1 MTLEHY
7 TDKFSRLNMDTKGSH
22 KRPHKVCMLLAVMEL
37 IELGVIASNRIEF
50 NAALK
55 QRFSHYFN
63 QRRRGN
69 DQDTPENPF
78 FHLKSEGFWHLVY
91 QPGVDPAAVNGYSK
105 KNVAYA
111 TLDDALFVF
120 MQSAI
125 TRNDLKDALN
135 QNLSDLAF
143 LYRQWLLDTGRS
155 PETVD
160 IYCRVIENDL
170 PLWLQQQQLTDVPVV
185 EIKSFRAFHQ
195 LAMKIN
201 MAEQKQVKDSRTHG
215 LFSEVIES
223 YLSFLKDF
231 TQVDLQQDVNQIM
244 DDPHLTPTEKKILIN
259 TRMGQGT
266 YRRQLI
272 DLWHGCAVTG
282 YRNTQMLVA
291 SHIKPWRESTPDE
304 KLDKYNGL
312 LLVAN
317 LDKAFDL
324 GFISFDSHGKMM
336 ISRVLESPDALGIHE
351 DMQVA
356 LLPDHQKYLGYHRN
370 ELFKGR

>member
-7 TDKFSRLNMDTKGSH
+7 TDKFSRLNMDTKGTH
-22 KRPHKVCMLLAVMEL
+22 KLPHKVCMLLAVMEL
-37 IELGVIASNRIEF
+37 IELGVIATNRIEF

-55 QRFSHYFN
+55 DRFTHYFN
-63 QRRRGN
+63 QRRRDN
-69 DQDTPENPF
+69 DRDTPENPF
-78 FHLKSEGFWHLVY
+78 YHLKSEGFWHLAY
-91 QPGVDPAAVNGYSK
+91 QSGVNPASVTGYSK
-105 KNVAYA
+105 KNVSHAF
-111 TLDDALFVF
+111 LDDALFTF

-143 LYRQWLLDTGRS
+143 HIASGCWIPTA

-160 IYCRVIENDL
+160 IYCQVIENDL
-170 PLWLQQQQLTDVPVV
+170 PLWLQQQQLSDVPVV
-185 EIKSFRAFHQ
+185 EIKSFREFHQ

-201 MAEQKQVKDSRTHG
+201 MAEPKQVKDSRTHG
-215 LFSEVIES
+215 LFSEVVES
-223 YLSFLKDF
+223 YLGFLKDF
-231 TQVDLQQDVNQIM
+231 TQVDLQQDINQIM
-244 DDPHLTPTEKKILIN
+244 DDPRLTPTEKEILVK

-282 YRNTQMLVA
+282 YCNTQMLVA
-291 SHIKPWRESTPDE
+291 SHIKPWRASTPDE

-312 LLVAN
+312 LLVVN

-324 GFISFDSHGKMM
+324 GFISFDEKGRVM
-336 ISRVLESPDALGIHE
+336 IASVLESPDVLGIE
-351 DMQVA
+351 ENMSVS
-356 LLPDHQKYLGYHRN
+356 LLPAHQNYLGYHRA